1 MKEIKQLTDAELQER
16 LAALDGLVEAE
27 NLRKQIKDEIAAREK
42 ARETEKREAA
52 KEADK
57 ALLRKQHDVLG
68 KHYQVGNKY
77 YKVVGVVMDRV
88 FMEYKAV
95 CKLRD
100 ADTEFKTYTATQID
114 TLLKDG
120 KEVTKETYETHKTD
134 INQAIEDVTKSLH
147 DTFYTNRDM
156 FGEFGEVFRNWK
168 NFWF

>member
-27 NLRKQIKDEIAAREK
+27 DLRKQIMDEIAARDA
-42 ARETEKREAA
+42 AREAEKREAA

-68 KHYQVGNKY
+68 KHYKVGNKY
-77 YKVVGVVMDRV
+77 YRVVGVVMDRV
-88 FMEYKAV
+88 FLEYTAV
-95 CKLRD
+95 YKVCEV
-100 ADTEFKTYTATQID
+100 DTEFKTYTATQID

-120 KEVTKETYETHKTD
+120 KEVTKEEYTNHKTD
-134 INQAIEDVTKSLH
+134 INQAIGDVTKSLR
-147 DTFYTNRDM
+147 DTFYANRDM
-156 FGEFGEVFRNWK
+156 FGEFGEALRNWG

>member
-16 LAALDGLVEAE
+16 LNALDGLVEAE
-27 NLRKQIKDEIAAREK
+27 GLRKQIMDELAARDA

-88 FMEYKAV
+88 FLEYTAV
-95 CKLRD
+95 YKVRE
-100 ADTEFKTYTATQID
+100 AETEFKTYTATQID
-114 TLLKDG
+114 ALLKDG
-120 KEVTKETYETHKTD
+120 KEVSKEEYASHKTD
-134 INQAIEDVTKSLH
+134 INQAIGDVTKSLR
-147 DTFYTNRDM
+147 DTFYANRDM
-156 FGEFGEVFRNWK
+156 FGEFGEALRNWR

>member
-16 LAALDGLVEAE
+16 LNALAGLKEAE
-27 NLRKQIKDEIAAREK
+27 DLRKQIEIELAAREAAK
-42 ARETEKREAA
+42 EAEKREAA

-57 ALLRKQHDVLG
+57 VLLRKQHDVLG

-88 FMEYKAV
+88 FLEYKAV
-95 CKLRD
+95 CKLHD
-100 ADTEFKTYTATQID
+100 AETEFKTYTAIQID

-120 KEVTKETYETHKTD
+120 KEVTKEAYETHKTD
-134 INQAIEDVTKSLH
+134 INQAIDDVTKSFRETL
-147 DTFYTNRDM
+147 YANRDM